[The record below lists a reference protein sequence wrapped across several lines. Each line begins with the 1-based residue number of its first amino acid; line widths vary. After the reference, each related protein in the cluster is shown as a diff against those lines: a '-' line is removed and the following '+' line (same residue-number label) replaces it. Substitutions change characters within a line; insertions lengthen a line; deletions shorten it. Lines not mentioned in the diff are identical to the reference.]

1 MGLITPRSVVQI
13 YPPLPFLVVKV
24 TASSGFPRAIT
35 VVVMS
40 VIARRWV
47 VIKVSGFSLFRV
59 NVCDYGVVEF
69 TVPCFLGLR
78 VVEKG

>member
-1 MGLITPRSVVQI
+1 
-13 YPPLPFLVVKV
+13 
-24 TASSGFPRAIT
+24 

-78 VVEKG
+78 IVEKG